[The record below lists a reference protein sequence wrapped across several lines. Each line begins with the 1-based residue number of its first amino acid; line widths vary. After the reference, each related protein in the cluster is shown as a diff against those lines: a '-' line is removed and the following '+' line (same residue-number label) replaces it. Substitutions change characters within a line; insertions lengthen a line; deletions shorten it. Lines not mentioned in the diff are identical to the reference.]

1 MSLKTNFFTLLEN
14 ILDKFRGIF
23 KTLPKVED
31 KDFSEVGENS
41 ILDVLLVECAPD
53 ISEKLE
59 TISSFSHQL
68 VVYNRLYFEILKI
81 KPI

>member
-1 MSLKTNFFTLLEN
+1 MSVKTNFFTLLEN

-31 KDFSEVGENS
+31 KDFSE
-41 ILDVLLVECAPD
+41 
-53 ISEKLE
+53 KLE

-68 VVYNRLYFEILKI
+68 VAYNSLSFENLKI